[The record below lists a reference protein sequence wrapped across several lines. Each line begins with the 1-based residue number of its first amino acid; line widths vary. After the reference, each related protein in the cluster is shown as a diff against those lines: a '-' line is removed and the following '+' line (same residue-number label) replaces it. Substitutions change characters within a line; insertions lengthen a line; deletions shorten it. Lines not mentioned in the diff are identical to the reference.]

1 MWHTVV
7 LPWTYSRLLSYRRD
21 HNSLCASKSLCIWR
35 FLTLQSWS
43 VHTEFMGERDVQQAR
58 AAQVGQLMRSYRE
71 SFTQGGGRRGLTQEA
86 LLERMGSVDSDY
98 AERYSHATVS
108 RWESGGTRPTLKR
121 LKVFGQAL
129 RLSQTE
135 LAGLVLL
142 AGLAPDF
149 PTALDHVSGSS
160 GANGNVVAPGPE
172 SGSGVVGIAGALR
185 AERTP
190 SILRCALRFVLLRVL
205 PLGTAIVGGYALS
218 FYGWNNAWM
227 PAAYVVFALGIVLAQ
242 GFLLPDRGAPMREF
256 FWVSLFF
263 LLTTPLLQFASI
275 HMDHY
280 NFHTIGDLA
289 GTQMPYVLALLTNLV
304 IAGAAG
310 LMFQMLWRWQYSGD
324 SGESSALRRAASVAL
339 PPVISVYAVV
349 VVISNISVSI
359 QLAVLLPVLG
369 AVFTAL
375 LALRDPTFNPSER
388 DRLYLLSTT
397 SVLAIVSTALGIVA
411 ILAIYLSPNLPS
423 VLADHNL
430 LRSWEIDFAELGF
443 TPGEALDRLNVGYM
457 WHAIWV
463 LAYMFFVVGGRL
475 IVSVYRI
482 GGGRG

>member
-1 MWHTVV
+1 M
-7 LPWTYSRLLSYRRD
+7 
-21 HNSLCASKSLCIWR
+21 
-35 FLTLQSWS
+35 TLESWN
-43 VHTEFMGERDVQQAR
+43 VHTEFMRERDVQRAR
-58 AAQVGQLMRSYRE
+58 AVQVGQLMRSYRE
-71 SFTQGGGRRGLTQEA
+71 SFSRGDGRRGLTQEA

-108 RWESGGTRPTLKR
+108 RWESGGTRPTLRR

-135 LAGLVLL
+135 VAGLVLL

-149 PTALDHVSGSS
+149 RTALGQVSGRYGS
-160 GANGNVVAPGPE
+160 GANGKVAAPDPA
-172 SGSGVVGIAGALR
+172 GVEDVAGASA
-185 AERTP
+185 AEGA
-190 SILRCALRFVLLRVL
+190 SSVLRCALRFGLLRIL
-205 PLGTAIVGGYALS
+205 PLGACIVGGYALS

-242 GFLLPDRGAPMREF
+242 GFLWPDRGAPMREF
-256 FWVSLFF
+256 FWVSMFF
-263 LLTTPLLQFASI
+263 LLTTPLLQFAPI
-275 HMDHY
+275 RMDHY

-289 GTQMPYVLALLTNLV
+289 GTQMPYALALLTNLV

-324 SGESSALRRAASVAL
+324 SGESSALRRAAKVAV

-349 VVISNISVSI
+349 VVITNISVSI
-359 QLAVLLPVLG
+359 QLAVLLPVVA

-375 LALRDPTFNPSER
+375 LVLRDPTCNPSER

-443 TPGEALDRLNVGYM
+443 TQGEALDRLNVGYM

-482 GGGRG
+482 GGGQRR

>member
-1 MWHTVV
+1 MKDR
-7 LPWTYSRLLSYRRD
+7 YD
-21 HNSLCASKSLCIWR
+21 HNSLYTPEGLCIWR
-35 FLTLQSWS
+35 FLTLQSWN
-43 VHTEFMGERDVQQAR
+43 VHTKFMRERDVQRAR

-71 SFTQGGGRRGLTQEA
+71 SFAQGGGRQGLTQEA

-108 RWESGGTRPTLKR
+108 RWESGGTRPTLQR

-135 LAGLVLL
+135 VAGLVLL

-149 PTALDHVSGSS
+149 RTALWHVSGRHGN
-160 GANGNVVAPGPE
+160 GANHKVAAPDSASTPE
-172 SGSGVVGIAGALR
+172 VEGTAGASAAKGTPSVLMCAIRFWLLR
-185 AERTP
+185 A
-190 SILRCALRFVLLRVL
+190 L
-205 PLGTAIVGGYALS
+205 PLGVCIIGGYALS
-218 FYGWNNAWM
+218 IYGWNNAWM
-227 PAAYVVFALGIVLAQ
+227 PTAYVAFALGIVLAQ
-242 GFLLPDRGAPMREF
+242 GFLFPDRDAPLREF

-280 NFHTIGDLA
+280 NFHTIGDIA
-289 GTQMPYVLALLTNLV
+289 GTQMPYILAILVNLV
-304 IAGAAG
+304 IAAVAG

-324 SGESSALRRAASVAL
+324 SGESTALRRAASVAL
-339 PPVISVYAVV
+339 PPMILVYAVV
-349 VVISNISVSI
+349 VVITNVSVSI
-359 QLAVLLPVLG
+359 QLAVLLPVVA
-369 AVFTAL
+369 AVFTTL
-375 LALRDPTFNPSER
+375 LVLRDPAYNPSER

-397 SVLAIVSTALGIVA
+397 SVLAIISTALGIVA
-411 ILAIYLSPNLPS
+411 ILAIYLSPNMPS

-430 LRSWEIDFAELGF
+430 LRSWDIDLAALGF
-443 TPGEALDRLNVGYM
+443 TQEEALDRLNVGYL

-463 LAYMFFVVGGRL
+463 FAYRFFVVGGRL

-482 GGGRG
+482 DGGRRRS